1 MEAWGWDE
9 KDIEA
14 ETWVL
19 ALEAKNQML
28 RTALL

>member
-19 ALEAKNQML
+19 ALEA
-28 RTALL
+28 TAQKCAVSRM